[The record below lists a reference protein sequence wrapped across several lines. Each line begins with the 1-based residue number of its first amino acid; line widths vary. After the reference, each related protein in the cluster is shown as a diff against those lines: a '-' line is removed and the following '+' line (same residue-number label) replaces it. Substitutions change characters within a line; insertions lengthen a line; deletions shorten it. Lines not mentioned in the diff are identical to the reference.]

1 MCDATRDEV
10 TGYSVKCAVRA
21 FILFFAYHRIHQ
33 QRTMQRGVTRRLKER
48 ESGITTHIPNIMTC
62 QMICDVRW
70 AQRCVKRR
78 RRPADA

>member
-33 QRTMQRGVTRRLKER
+33 QRTMQRATRRLKER
-48 ESGITTHIPNIMTC
+48 E
-62 QMICDVRW
+62 
-70 AQRCVKRR
+70 A
-78 RRPADA
+78 